1 MKYDVTCC
9 YMKTETNASF
19 SLKFLTTQFT
29 TFASFIY
36 IPVET
41 SHWSLLM
48 ILNYAFRIARKGLSR
63 KKTFF
68 QELFSS
74 PHLFHFMKFPI
85 SFASLDKL
93 LMAIT
98 EVRVITSV

>member
-19 SLKFLTTQFT
+19 SLRFLTTQFT

-48 ILNYAFRIARKGLSR
+48 ILNYAFRIAHKGISR

-68 QELFSS
+68 SRTFFV
-74 PHLFHFMKFPI
+74 P
-85 SFASLDKL
+85 
-93 LMAIT
+93 
-98 EVRVITSV
+98 